1 MLESFYWGSAQGTI
15 MGNETLRKLARDYAR
30 GQIQKYDYRH
40 MRTRLID
47 EITGNDRIEE
57 DPSTAPY
64 VSQPGRNES
73 VSNNPAKQHVKRVI
87 LFAVA
92 VLAIIIAIITFA
104 INRNDQHKPN
114 EHSSQLIPGSARQL
128 ISRFMSY
135 DDWTSERISQ
145 FVAGW
150 QSLPEP
156 QKQLAQQAEWFQ
168 ELISNMKQRLTE
180 QQTLAKIGSQ
190 DARQNEQ
197 RILQL
202 ADLLGIHL

>member
-1 MLESFYWGSAQGTI
+1 
-15 MGNETLRKLARDYAR
+15 MGNETLKKLARDYAR
-30 GQIQKYDYRH
+30 GQIHKYDYRH

-47 EITGNDRIEE
+47 EITGDDLIDEE
-57 DPSTAPY
+57 PATAPY
-64 VSQPGRNES
+64 VSQPGHDES
-73 VSNNPAKQHVKRVI
+73 VRINPAKQHVKKVI

-104 INRNDQHKPN
+104 INRNDQDKQS
-114 EHSSQLIPGSARQL
+114 EHSSQLIPGNARQL
-128 ISRFMSY
+128 ISRFMGY
-135 DDWTSERISQ
+135 EDWTAERISQ

-156 QKQLAQQAEWFQ
+156 QKQQAQQAEWFQ

-202 ADLLGIHL
+202 ADLLGIRL